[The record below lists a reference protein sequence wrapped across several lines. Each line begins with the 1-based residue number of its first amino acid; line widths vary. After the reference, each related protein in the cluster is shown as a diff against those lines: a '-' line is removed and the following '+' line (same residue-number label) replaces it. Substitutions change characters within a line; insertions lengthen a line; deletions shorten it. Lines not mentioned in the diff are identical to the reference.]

1 MQTSKSILVLGGAG
15 YIGTHTCVDLIENG
29 YEVVVFD
36 NFSNSSEVACER
48 VRGLTG
54 NPFPVIRGDILDQAQ
69 VEAVLKEYSCESVI
83 HFAGLKAV
91 GESSDNPLS
100 YYETNVSGTLSV
112 LKAMKAQNVKK
123 IVFSS
128 SATVYGEPEF
138 LPLTEEHPLS
148 AMNPYGQTKLMV
160 EHILRDLHKSDPE
173 WSISIL
179 RYFNPCGSHGSGLI
193 GESPTGI
200 PNNLVPFIAQV
211 ASGRRDALH
220 VWGNDYDTPDG
231 TGIRDYI
238 HVVDLAAGHVSAL
251 QYLEKKNGVM
261 TVNLG
266 TGRGYSVLEV
276 LAEFSRASGKKLPY
290 IVKPR
295 REGDVAS
302 YFADPNLAKSLLD
315 WSASR
320 TLEDMC
326 ADHWNWQ
333 SQNPYGYEQESL
345 S

>member
-15 YIGTHTCVDLIENG
+15 YIGTHTCVDLIESG

-48 VRGLTG
+48 VRELTG
-54 NPFPVIRGDILDQAQ
+54 KSFPVIRGDIADQVH
-69 VEAVLKEYSCESVI
+69 VEAALKEYSCESVI

-91 GESSDNPLS
+91 GESSENPLS
-100 YYETNVSGTLSV
+100 YYEANVSGTLTV
-112 LKAMKAQNVKK
+112 LKAMKAQNVKN

-179 RYFNPCGSHGSGLI
+179 RYFNPCGSHESGLI
-193 GESPTGI
+193 GESPTGV

-211 ASGRRDALH
+211 ASGRREALN

-251 QYLEKKNGVM
+251 QYLEKNSGVM

-276 LAEFSRASGKKLPY
+276 LAEFSRASGKALPH

-295 REGDVAS
+295 REGDLAS
-302 YFADPNLAKSLLD
+302 YFADPSLAKSLLD

-320 TLEDMC
+320 TLQDMC

-333 SQNPYGYEQESL
+333 SQNPYGYEQA
-345 S
+345 